1 MALFDSFKKLFA
13 NEKLDV
19 NQRFEILREA
29 VTGTMSSFYMARERS
44 SGKLYGLKILDPE
57 KTIPFE
63 SRFKGL
69 NKPPEGKV
77 AMSMKFPKIVQ
88 THEYGLTTKGEQY
101 IVMEFVEGTGL
112 SQLIFLKD
120 PLLKGNKLRLIRDMA
135 ESIDYVHKQGYIHRD
150 ICPRNFIVAPD
161 GKSIKLID
169 FGLTLP
175 ATEPFMQPGNRTGT
189 PLYMAPEVVRRR
201 LTDHRLDVFSFGV
214 TVYQLL
220 TWEHPWPVGDATGN
234 AALAHD
240 TDPPTPILEYNPK
253 LNSLLAEAIMQ
264 CINAKVEK
272 RPESMEAFLRMIRR
286 VRGEEDPTL
295 LSGV

>member
-1 MALFDSFKKLFA
+1 MAIFDSFKKLFA
-13 NEKLDV
+13 KEKLDV

-44 SGKLYGLKILDPE
+44 TGKLYGLKILDPE

-63 SRFKGL
+63 ARFKGL

-88 THEYGLTTKGEQY
+88 THEYGLTTRGEQY

-112 SQLIFLKD
+112 SQLLYLRD
-120 PLLKGNKLRLIRDMA
+120 PILKGNKLRLIRDMA
-135 ESIDYVHKQGYIHRD
+135 ESIDYVHKHGYIHRD

-161 GKSIKLID
+161 GKSVKLID

-201 LTDHRLDVFSFGV
+201 PTDQRLDIFSFGV
-214 TVYQLL
+214 TAYQML
-220 TWEHPWPVGDATGN
+220 TWEHPWPIGDATGT
-234 AALAHD
+234 AALSHD
-240 TDPPTPILEYNPK
+240 TDPPTPLLTYSPK
-253 LNSLLAEAIMQ
+253 VNTLLAESIMQ
-264 CINAKVEK
+264 CLSP
-272 RPESMEAFLRMIRR
+272 RPEGRPETMEAFLRQIRR
-286 VRGEEDPTL
+286 VRGEEDPIL
-295 LSGV
+295 GAG